1 MAALAGRPLFEQLYA
16 GHHQTLYAYLLGR
29 TADPDLALDLLQDTF
44 LRLWRN
50 VHLVGDLSTEGQHAW
65 LFAVARN
72 LVIDQYRAQSTRR
85 ATGQALEDAAQMA
98 NSTAPHSDVEVEV
111 AYGER
116 LQELDDAI
124 RALPEDLRVVLVL
137 SVVGER
143 TSTEVGEL
151 LGRPAGTVRYQLA
164 EARRRLAH
172 SLRMLEVV
180 NQ

>member
-1 MAALAGRPLFEQLYA
+1 M
-16 GHHQTLYAYLLGR
+16 
-29 TADPDLALDLLQDTF
+29 
-44 LRLWRN
+44 
-50 VHLVGDLSTEGQHAW
+50 
-65 LFAVARN
+65 
-72 LVIDQYRAQSTRR
+72 
-85 ATGQALEDAAQMA
+85 
-98 NSTAPHSDVEVEV
+98 EVEV